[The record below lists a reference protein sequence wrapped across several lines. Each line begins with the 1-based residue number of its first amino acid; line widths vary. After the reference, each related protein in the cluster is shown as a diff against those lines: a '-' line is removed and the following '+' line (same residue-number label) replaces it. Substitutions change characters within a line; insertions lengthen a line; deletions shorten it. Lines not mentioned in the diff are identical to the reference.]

1 MKRLFLIAF
10 AICAFLYTG
19 CTTIDVVISKKV
31 DVSKKMKKIAV
42 FPFDIKGAGWGDEFS
57 DAIIHQFFKTGK
69 VEIVEREA
77 IERILK
83 EQRLSMSGL
92 LDESQVVKIG
102 KLLGADVIILGRGS
116 ALRLIEEKKNRDI
129 PNLVDTFSLKALSV
143 ETGDLLFTV
152 RKEPGP
158 AWTTGYQ
165 LKYCCSGT
173 IIWGRREILIQSSR
187 YDDLAKQIVH
197 NVLLAIERIEQEKQ
211 LK

>member
-10 AICAFLYTG
+10 AVCAFLYTG

-173 IIWGRREILIQSSR
+173 IIWGRRDILIQSSR

-197 NVLLAIERIEQEKQ
+197 NVLLALERIEQEKQ